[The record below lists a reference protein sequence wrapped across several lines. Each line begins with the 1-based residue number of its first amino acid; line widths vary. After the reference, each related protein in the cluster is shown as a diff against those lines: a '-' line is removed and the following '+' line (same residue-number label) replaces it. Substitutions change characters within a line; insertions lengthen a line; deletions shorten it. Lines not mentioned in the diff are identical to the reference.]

1 MPDLDIFTGGSP
13 EANTVEQTHILK
25 FAFNSP
31 ENKMGFLSID
41 QRSKAVKIE
50 AMEIKHPL
58 VFKYFD
64 GLPESRRESEF
75 LRALQIGVVALMED
89 RIATFLSRTENELGT
104 QLESLKLIYDRNV
117 TAKQKTSQSG
127 LEAEGVVY
135 QKVSKFLEASGYGSD
150 VLQLTGNSTGALK
163 GNKTGDLIL
172 KVEGKDETT
181 LVIEVKFDK
190 GMSLGEFE
198 ETDSLARTKDTALS
212 QLFEANAN
220 RRAQLSVIVFDENR
234 VAEGLRNKVNGIKW
248 IPNVGFVVI
257 IDHERDNYTNLLVA
271 IDLMRSMVRKTTKI
285 VDQSILEALLGRV
298 SQDLS
303 WIGENQNLLLANHEN
318 LKKIATSIK
327 KHVLLVGYT
336 KSLIKAFIQEGELSQ
351 KALLDLYRG
360 EEIKD
365 EMKGVEKEVQ
375 ALFPS
380 ILS

>member
-1 MPDLDIFTGGSP
+1 M
-13 EANTVEQTHILK
+13 
-25 FAFNSP
+25 
-31 ENKMGFLSID
+31 
-41 QRSKAVKIE
+41 
-50 AMEIKHPL
+50 
-58 VFKYFD
+58 
-64 GLPESRRESEF
+64 
-75 LRALQIGVVALMED
+75 
-89 RIATFLSRTENELGT
+89 
-104 QLESLKLIYDRNV
+104 

-135 QKVSKFLEASGYGSD
+135 QKVSKYLEASGYSSD
-150 VLQLTGNSTGALK
+150 VLQLTGNSSGALK

-234 VAEGLRNKVNGIKW
+234 VAEGLKNKVNGIKW
-248 IPNVGFVVI
+248 IPNAGFVVI

-285 VDQSILEALLGRV
+285 VDQSILEALLGRIA
-298 SQDLS
+298 QDLS
-303 WIGENQNLLLANHEN
+303 SIEETQKLLLANHEN

>member
-1 MPDLDIFTGGSP
+1 MALLSLDNQSKRVKLEKMELEHPLIFSYFEQMP
-13 EANTVEQTHILK
+13 EAK
-25 FAFNSP
+25 RDGAF
-31 ENKMGFLSID
+31 K
-41 QRSKAVKIE
+41 
-50 AMEIKHPL
+50 
-58 VFKYFD
+58 
-64 GLPESRRESEF
+64 
-75 LRALQIGVVALMED
+75 RALHIGVVAMMED

-135 QKVSKFLEASGYGSD
+135 QKVSKYLEASGYRSD

-172 KVEGKDETT
+172 KVEGKDEST

-212 QLFEANAN
+212 QLFEANVN
-220 RRAQLSVIVFDENR
+220 RRAHLSAIVFDENR
-234 VAEGLRNKVNGIKW
+234 VAEGLKNKVNGIKW

-285 VDQSILEALLGRV
+285 VDQSILEALLGRIA
-298 SQDLS
+298 QDLS
-303 WIGENQNLLLANHEN
+303 SIEETQKLLLANHEN

-327 KHVLLVGYT
+327 KHVMLVGYT

-351 KALLDLYRG
+351 KALLDLYIG

-365 EMKGVEKEVQ
+365 GMKGIEREIET
-375 ALFPS
+375 LFPS
-380 ILS
+380 ILADTNV

>member
-1 MPDLDIFTGGSP
+1 
-13 EANTVEQTHILK
+13 
-25 FAFNSP
+25 
-31 ENKMGFLSID
+31 MGFLSID

-135 QKVSKFLEASGYGSD
+135 QKVSKYLEASGYSSD

-248 IPNVGFVVI
+248 IPNAGFVVI

-303 WIGENQNLLLANHEN
+303 WIGETQNLLLANHEN

-360 EEIKD
+360 EEIKY
-365 EMKGVEKEVQ
+365 EMKGIEKEIQ
-375 ALFPS
+375 ALFPA
-380 ILS
+380 ILADTNV

>member
-1 MPDLDIFTGGSP
+1 MAIISLNHESK
-13 EANTVEQTHILK
+13 L
-25 FAFNSP
+25 
-31 ENKMGFLSID
+31 LSIGETTFD
-41 QRSKAVKIE
+41 
-50 AMEIKHPL
+50 HPL
-58 VFKYFD
+58 IFAYFS
-64 GLPESRRESEF
+64 GLPASNRDEAF
-75 LRALQIGVVALMED
+75 KRALQIGVVALMED

-135 QKVSKFLEASGYGSD
+135 QKVSKYLEVSGYGSD
-150 VLQLTGNSTGALK
+150 VIQLTGNSTGALK

-234 VAEGLRNKVNGIKW
+234 VAEGLKNKVNGIKW
-248 IPNVGFVVI
+248 IPNAGFVVI
-257 IDHERDNYTNLLVA
+257 IDHERYNYTNLLVA

-285 VDQSILEALLGRV
+285 VDQSIIEALLGRIA
-298 SQDLS
+298 QDLS
-303 WIGENQNLLLANHEN
+303 SIEETQKLLLANHEN

>member
-1 MPDLDIFTGGSP
+1 MAIISLNHESK
-13 EANTVEQTHILK
+13 L
-25 FAFNSP
+25 
-31 ENKMGFLSID
+31 LSIGETTFD
-41 QRSKAVKIE
+41 
-50 AMEIKHPL
+50 HPL
-58 VFKYFD
+58 IFAYFS
-64 GLPESRRESEF
+64 GLPASNRDEAF
-75 LRALQIGVVALMED
+75 KRALQIGVVALMED

-135 QKVSKFLEASGYGSD
+135 QKVSKYLEVSGYGSD

-220 RRAQLSVIVFDENR
+220 RRAQLSVIAFDENR
-234 VAEGLRNKVNGIKW
+234 VAEGLKNKVNGIKW
-248 IPNVGFVVI
+248 IPNAGFVVI

-303 WIGENQNLLLANHEN
+303 WIGETQNLLLANHEN

-365 EMKGVEKEVQ
+365 GMKGIEKEIQ

-380 ILS
+380 ILADTNV

>member
-1 MPDLDIFTGGSP
+1 MAIISLNHESK
-13 EANTVEQTHILK
+13 L
-25 FAFNSP
+25 
-31 ENKMGFLSID
+31 LSISETTFD
-41 QRSKAVKIE
+41 
-50 AMEIKHPL
+50 HPL
-58 VFKYFD
+58 IFAYFS
-64 GLPESRRESEF
+64 GLPASHRDEAF
-75 LRALQIGVVALMED
+75 KRALQIGVVALIED

-135 QKVSKFLEASGYGSD
+135 QKVSKYLEASGYGSD
-150 VLQLTGNSTGALK
+150 VLQLTGNSSGALK

-234 VAEGLRNKVNGIKW
+234 VAEGLKNKVNGIKW

-285 VDQSILEALLGRV
+285 VDQSILEALLGRIA
-298 SQDLS
+298 QDLS
-303 WIGENQNLLLANHEN
+303 SIEETQKLLLANHEN

>member
-1 MPDLDIFTGGSP
+1 
-13 EANTVEQTHILK
+13 
-25 FAFNSP
+25 
-31 ENKMGFLSID
+31 
-41 QRSKAVKIE
+41 
-50 AMEIKHPL
+50 
-58 VFKYFD
+58 
-64 GLPESRRESEF
+64 
-75 LRALQIGVVALMED
+75 
-89 RIATFLSRTENELGT
+89 
-104 QLESLKLIYDRNV
+104 V

-135 QKVSKFLEASGYGSD
+135 QKVSKFLEASGYSSD
-150 VLQLTGNSTGALK
+150 VLQLTGNSSGALK

-212 QLFEANAN
+212 QLFEATAN

-234 VAEGLRNKVNGIKW
+234 VAEGLKNKVNGIKW

-257 IDHERDNYTNLLVA
+257 IDHDRDNYTNLLVA
-271 IDLMRSMVRKTTKI
+271 IDLMRSMVRKTTRV
-285 VDQSILEALLGRV
+285 VDQSILEALLGRIA
-298 SQDLS
+298 QDLS
-303 WIGENQNLLLANHEN
+303 SIEETQKLLLANHEN

-365 EMKGVEKEVQ
+365 GMKGIEKEIQ

-380 ILS
+380 ILVDNQV